1 MIFIANGCYNKYMKT
16 NKKGSATIMLIVIIL
31 VVIAVGTYFYM
42 QNNKAPVV
50 SEGEPISA
58 VIFEDG
64 FESN

>member
-1 MIFIANGCYNKYMKT
+1 
-16 NKKGSATIMLIVIIL
+16 MLIVIIL